1 MIVTV
6 TPEDYRPYHVEVTPD
21 VLDGVAFQRAL
32 EHAAW
37 EAGKGKVPLSFLV
50 NSCEREFRAAL
61 GKKDNSFHLRKMD
74 FCQGAGSSSDVY
86 RRLPCGRHS
95 CI

>member
-6 TPEDYRPYHVEVTPD
+6 TPEDYRPYHVEGTPD

-37 EAGKGKVPLSFLV
+37 EAGKAKFRCSFLV
-50 NSCEREFRAAL
+50 ISVKTEFLQHLER
-61 GKKDNSFHLRKMD
+61 
-74 FCQGAGSSSDVY
+74 
-86 RRLPCGRHS
+86 
-95 CI
+95 

>member
-6 TPEDYRPYHVEVTPD
+6 TPEDYRPYHVEGTPD

-37 EAGKGKVPLSFLV
+37 EAGKGKVPVQLLVISVKQSFYSTWRG
-50 NSCEREFRAAL
+50 NP
-61 GKKDNSFHLRKMD
+61 FHLRRMD
-74 FCQGAGSSSDVY
+74 FRQSVGSSSDVY